1 MNKLDEIINRLE
13 NAKDHARVTYE
24 ADKQNGAPG
33 STLEYDVGRYD
44 GLKEALEII
53 SKGEYHGA

>member
-1 MNKLDEIINRLE
+1 MNNLQIIERLE
-13 NAKDHARVTYE
+13 NAKEHTRAVYE